1 MNSYRAGFVGLIGQP
16 NAGKSTLMNFLVD
29 QKVSIVTAK
38 PQTTRR
44 RVMGIWNSKEGQ
56 IVFVDSPG
64 LIQADR
70 GLNGFLAQEAEDVI
84 KNSDILLAVVSVDEA
99 KAEDAQKVID
109 LVSSQKKPW
118 IGLIT
123 KTDLQEKAHRVL
135 ILKDLITKKGGK
147 EFSISTLEKSE
158 DTQMTRAALLKEVL
172 NMLPESPSPLYDVEL
187 FTPESTR
194 NLAAEIVREKCFEHL
209 HHELPYSLA
218 VRVLLFDETT
228 RSVPHLGIEIVVSK
242 QSHKGMVIGK
252 EGSVL
257 KKIGSESRKEIEKI
271 MGEKI
276 FLDLKVSCR
285 EDWFSNQRMM
295 KELGYVVAES
305 KD

>member
-1 MNSYRAGFVGLIGQP
+1 MNSYRAGFIGLIGQP

-44 RVMGIWNSKEGQ
+44 RVMGIHSSKEGQ

-70 GLNGFLAQEAEDVI
+70 GLNGFLAQEAEDVMRNVDALWAI
-84 KNSDILLAVVSVDEA
+84 VSVDEE
-99 KAEDAQKVID
+99 KAEDAKKVIE

-118 IGLIT
+118 IGIVT

-135 ILKDLITKKGGK
+135 ILKDLIEKKGGK
-147 EFSISTLEKSE
+147 AFAISSVDPDEEEKSLRQDLLQE
-158 DTQMTRAALLKEVL
+158 ALKLI
-172 NMLPESPSPLYDVEL
+172 PESPAPLYDVEL
-187 FTPESTR
+187 FTPESAR
-194 NLAAEIVREKCFEHL
+194 NLAAEVVREKCFEHL
-209 HHELPYSLA
+209 HHELPYNLA
-218 VRVLLFDETT
+218 VRIIKFDEVAKT
-228 RSVPHLGIEIVVSK
+228 VPHLSIEIIVAK
-242 QSHKGMVIGK
+242 ESHKGMVIGK
-252 EGSVL
+252 AGSVL
-257 KKIGSESRKEIEKI
+257 KKIGSDARKEIEKI

-285 EDWFSNQRMM
+285 EDWFSNNRLM
-295 KELGYVVAES
+295 KELGYVVTDS